1 MYICYFHPKH
11 WGNIEEDEPNFDEW
25 ICFAMGFGPKKTS
38 SNDQQQLVA
47 CPSCP
52 GHDGTIQDGE
62 AVMSCQAEV
71 DGVIFPGKNG
81 LKSRDF

>member
-1 MYICYFHPKH
+1 
-11 WGNIEEDEPNFDEW
+11 
-25 ICFAMGFGPKKTS
+25 MGFGPKKTS
-38 SNDQQQLVA
+38 NNDQQQLVA